1 MSLVIR
7 EIQIKMT
14 IWFYL
19 KPSRIAKIKKQ
30 QQNPQGI
37 VHSGQDVEQKK
48 HMYIADRSANLYK
61 LVQDL

>member
-1 MSLVIR
+1 M
-7 EIQIKMT
+7 
-14 IWFYL
+14 
-19 KPSRIAKIKKQ
+19 AKIKNKTKQ
-30 QQNPQGI
+30 QQQYKPQGI